1 MINDFQEKM
10 LELGKNP
17 NELIKYRHIDA
28 KALLD
33 YHEMDGTSIRD
44 IINSPYIRPS
54 WVNTDAIRKKC

>member
-1 MINDFQEKM
+1 M

-33 YHEMDGTSIRD
+33 YREMDGTSIRD